1 MNNDKD
7 SKSFIKE
14 IDAICNHL
22 DINKFNLIT
31 DIQFTINKF
40 KDENLYV
47 EQNTEKELIINCLA
61 NNHDYKM
68 INQLNLVTYSGPQYI
83 ATQ

>member
-1 MNNDKD
+1 MTKIQ
-7 SKSFIKE
+7 KVE

-31 DIQFTINKF
+31 YIQFTINKF
-40 KDENLYV
+40 KDDDLYV

-61 NNHDYKM
+61 IIIM
-68 INQLNLVTYSGPQYI
+68 II
-83 ATQ
+83 K